1 MQDTVPG
8 PQGPTVIW
16 KPLGKSVRNFPRYME
31 IARSS
36 NLRYLDA
43 LAPVQDSH
51 PSYTQI
57 GKLVQSQEHAGRRY
71 AGCNVAKKDDGDLFA
86 AVLAGENHLP
96 GFKTED
102 LRHRL
107 HGDCFDPLIRR
118 RQAPAISRRWKRLQI
133 PGLIAKIP
141 RSHRWRASILGQHL
155 LTKVIR
161 LYYHGLS
168 QAA

>member
-1 MQDTVPG
+1 MRVETVINNPKGFKVQDTVPG

-16 KPLGKSVRNFPRYME
+16 KPL
-31 IARSS
+31 
-36 NLRYLDA
+36 
-43 LAPVQDSH
+43 
-51 PSYTQI
+51 

>member
-71 AGCNVAKKDDGDLFA
+71 AGCNVAK
-86 AVLAGENHLP
+86 
-96 GFKTED
+96 
-102 LRHRL
+102 
-107 HGDCFDPLIRR
+107 
-118 RQAPAISRRWKRLQI
+118 
-133 PGLIAKIP
+133 IP